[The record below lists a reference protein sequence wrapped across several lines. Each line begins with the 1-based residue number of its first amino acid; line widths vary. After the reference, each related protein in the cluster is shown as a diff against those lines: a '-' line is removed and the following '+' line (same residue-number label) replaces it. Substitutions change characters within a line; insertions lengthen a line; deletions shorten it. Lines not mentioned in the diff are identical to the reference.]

1 VQLVQTQQGPAVPA
15 FFFFSLL
22 IKHRFSGQAG
32 LKWVLR
38 TLLGFS
44 IHGIGVLWG
53 SLQQMLGFYEAGA
66 LTTADRNMFQKTAA
80 RLEKTSLQTQYTGV
94 GVVGTGMGG
103 VSGKAGM
110 AGIEGMGITGVLG
123 ISGVSRVSRGS
134 MDSRHTRH
142 RDIRD
147 RRDQTEA
154 KRWGGG

>member
-1 VQLVQTQQGPAVPA
+1 
-15 FFFFSLL
+15 
-22 IKHRFSGQAG
+22 
-32 LKWVLR
+32 
-38 TLLGFS
+38 
-44 IHGIGVLWG
+44 
-53 SLQQMLGFYEAGA
+53 MLGFYEAGA

-154 KRWGGG
+154 KRSGGGLNESLNVKPSVGSRLWALNKAYLFCSGMYLKFT